1 MKAYT
6 DIDDVLKKTNNGEMT
21 IVPENQLDIERIRAN
36 NFEIFSK
43 LVVLSYKP
51 KKGIHM
57 SFIQAKDIDTYIV
70 LTRIVKKYK
79 VLGAKGHLLA
89 PAVPMAA

>member
-1 MKAYT
+1 MRAYN
-6 DIDDVLKKTNNGEMT
+6 DINDVLEITNNGEMT

-57 SFIQAKDIDTYIV
+57 SFIQAKDIDTYIA
-70 LTRIVKKYK
+70 LTKIVKKYK

-89 PAVPMAA
+89 PVVSMAA

>member
-1 MKAYT
+1 MKAYN
-6 DIDDVLKKTNNGEMT
+6 DIDDIYRRTGDGYLT

-57 SFIQAKDIDTYIV
+57 SFIQAKDIDTYIA
-70 LTRIVKKYK
+70 LTKIVKKYK

-89 PAVPMAA
+89 PAAA